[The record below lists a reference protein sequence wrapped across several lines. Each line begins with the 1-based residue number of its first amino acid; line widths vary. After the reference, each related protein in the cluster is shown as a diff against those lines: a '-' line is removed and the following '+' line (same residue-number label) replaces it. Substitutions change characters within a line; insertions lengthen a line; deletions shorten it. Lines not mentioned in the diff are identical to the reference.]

1 MINSFTICGN
11 GKDRARHIKSE
22 QQRDIFAAAKP
33 VILDEE
39 CPRRHKSPMA
49 ETKKR
54 TYNLQIER
62 ILFNHYTERR
72 K

>member
-1 MINSFTICGN
+1 MKN
-11 GKDRARHIKSE
+11 A
-22 QQRDIFAAAKP
+22 
-33 VILDEE
+33 LDDA
-39 CPRRHKSPMA
+39 SMV